1 MRLLFRPNL
10 AASDVNAVH
19 GKATGVRMG
28 VLETVLVIFLV
39 IIQLQATVGE

>member
-28 VLETVLVIFLV
+28 VLETVLVTLLV
-39 IIQLQATVGE
+39 TIQIQATVGE

>member
-19 GKATGVRMG
+19 SAATGVRMG
-28 VLETVLVIFLV
+28 VLETVLVTLLV
-39 IIQLQATVGE
+39 TIQIQATVGE